1 MIYYILQ
8 RAKGYVTDIATRNA
22 TPWLHR
28 ALYRNYMPSCI
39 ISLFSTAV
47 LYQNRTP
54 ENTTMVMMA
63 LSTVVKELIDNES
76 GRMMASPVD
85 RLARCQAMFI
95 YMVIRLLDGD
105 VMLRAQGER
114 DIPLLSAWLDDLS
127 KVRENMGDLAQMG
140 DSVVKQTP
148 VEWERWVFAESVRRT
163 IVMAQSFL
171 RLYERMK
178 AGSNLEGH
186 LGGIWDRAQR
196 WTLSKHLWD
205 ADSSFA
211 FTRAWKEKPQF
222 IITNYSVDH
231 FLKYGRGDDVD
242 EFAEILLTVY
252 LGVEETKEFISGKEH
267 RQRITGG

>member
-1 MIYYILQ
+1 
-8 RAKGYVTDIATRNA
+8 
-22 TPWLHR
+22 
-28 ALYRNYMPSCI
+28 
-39 ISLFSTAV
+39 V

-148 VEWERWVFAESVRRT
+148 VEWEVKSDPSQWNQ
-163 IVMAQSFL
+163 I
-171 RLYERMK
+171 
-178 AGSNLEGH
+178 
-186 LGGIWDRAQR
+186 
-196 WTLSKHLWD
+196 
-205 ADSSFA
+205 
-211 FTRAWKEKPQF
+211 
-222 IITNYSVDH
+222 
-231 FLKYGRGDDVD
+231 
-242 EFAEILLTVY
+242 
-252 LGVEETKEFISGKEH
+252 
-267 RQRITGG
+267 